1 MMRPPFAQQAAACTL
16 RNQSLQRDFT
26 AW

>member
-1 MMRPPFAQQAAACTL
+1 MMRPPFAQQAAACAL